1 MATLTIRDLDDE
13 VKRRL
18 RVRAAEK
25 GVSMEAEARSIL
37 TDAVQ
42 DQLEEE
48 PGAWYR
54 RMRERL
60 AATGAYW
67 DDDVIA
73 LLPDRKTKWA
83 VSPEEVERDRAARE
97 RQSGSDAGSGPP
109 S

>member
-25 GVSMEAEARSIL
+25 GVSMEAEVRAIL
-37 TDAVQ
+37 GEAVR
-42 DQLEEE
+42 DQAEEE

-67 DDDVIA
+67 DDVP
-73 LLPDRKTKWA
+73 LPDRKSKWA

-97 RQSGSDAGSGPP
+97 ENYRRYGADREQP
-109 S
+109 

>member
-25 GVSMEAEARSIL
+25 GVSMEAEVRAIL
-37 TDAVQ
+37 AEAVREQ
-42 DQLEEE
+42 PAEE

-67 DDDVIA
+67 DDVP
-73 LLPDRKTKWA
+73 LPDRKSKWA
-83 VSPEEVERDRAARE
+83 VSPEEIAQLRAEADARE
-97 RQSGSDAGSGPP
+97 GAEGSTRADEP
-109 S
+109 